1 MKLLIFLFFFLF
13 SDFLIAASIII
24 NGFSITDNS
33 NLIKQK
39 ASALGYICIDRDDN
53 MTKFNYAPVSS
64 CDGID
69 IYRSF
74 LMIHCK
80 LTKTCDKD
88 LKFVANMLIQ
98 NKIVNSLKIEWDD
111 NLATQYYWGRGE
123 DGDEILVYEKR
134 IILKKGNLKN

>member
-1 MKLLIFLFFFLF
+1 M
-13 SDFLIAASIII
+13 
-24 NGFSITDNS
+24 
-33 NLIKQK
+33 
-39 ASALGYICIDRDDN
+39 CVDRDDN
-53 MTKFNYAPVSS
+53 MSKFNYAPVSS

>member
-13 SDFLIAASIII
+13 SDFLIAAAINI
-24 NGFSITDNS
+24 NGFSITDNRK
-33 NLIKQK
+33 LIKQK
-39 ASALGYICIDRDDN
+39 ASALGYICIDRDNN

-111 NLATQYYWGRGE
+111 NLAT
-123 DGDEILVYEKR
+123 
-134 IILKKGNLKN
+134 

>member
-1 MKLLIFLFFFLF
+1 M
-13 SDFLIAASIII
+13 
-24 NGFSITDNS
+24 
-33 NLIKQK
+33 
-39 ASALGYICIDRDDN
+39 CVDRDDN

-98 NKIVNSLKIEWDD
+98 NKIIQLKIEWDD

-123 DGDEILVYEKR
+123 YEDEILVYEKR